1 MSYSCLVP
9 EFLHEFNSPL
19 AALRVALRLAIGKNQ
34 DPRLVSYLE
43 AAEAE
48 AEFIASMLLKRMRE
62 ECSVARMNVPRASAA
77 SAGSTITRVSIC
89 KERNP

>member
-19 AALRVALRLAIGKNQ
+19 AALRVALLLASEKNQ

-43 AAEAE
+43 AAETE
-48 AEFIASMLLKRMRE
+48 AEFIASMLLKRLRE
-62 ECSVARMNVPRASAA
+62 ECSVARMNTPRVSAA
-77 SAGSTITRVSIC
+77 SANSTITRVSIC
-89 KERNP
+89 TERNP

>member
-1 MSYSCLVP
+1 MSYQCLVP

-19 AALRVALRLAIGKNQ
+19 AALRVALQLALSKNQ
-34 DPRLVSYLE
+34 DPGLVGYLE

-48 AEFIASMLLKRMRE
+48 AEFIASMLLKRLRE

-77 SAGSTITRVSIC
+77 SASSTITRVTIC
-89 KERNP
+89 TERNP